1 LQEGGILQ
9 KEKKDFYRS
18 LSTII
23 RNLMKSKK
31 MKTDSGR
38 REIGYYTKYSAELE
52 KKGRIYC
59 AIVVLKKKKKGLN
72 MFVSKE
78 EFIFS
83 CLFYSFVGSAFA
95 GSPKF
100 IKTGSS
106 LYLLKHSCKDCFSS
120 SGKSDMFS
128 NPIFSKL

>member
-59 AIVVLKKKKKGLN
+59 AIVV
-72 MFVSKE
+72 F
-78 EFIFS
+78 
-83 CLFYSFVGSAFA
+83 
-95 GSPKF
+95 
-100 IKTGSS
+100 
-106 LYLLKHSCKDCFSS
+106 
-120 SGKSDMFS
+120 
-128 NPIFSKL
+128 